1 MATDGQYNGYFYCVK
16 GTVHDAVLTMGERN
30 IGSLIVTE
38 AKEGIVGIVTERDIL
53 KKVSPRTE
61 LRTEMMVRDVMSSHI
76 MCIHPSTTV
85 IEYVPSRCA
94 ASAMSLLL
102 FVTLLVCRVLTLC

>member
-1 MATDGQYNGYFYCVK
+1 M
-16 GTVHDAVLTMGERN
+16 HDAVLTMVERN

-53 KKVSPRTE
+53 KKISPRTVLSE
-61 LRTEMMVRDVMSSHI
+61 EKFVHDVMSSHI

-85 IEYVPSRCA
+85 IE
-94 ASAMSLLL
+94 
-102 FVTLLVCRVLTLC
+102 

>member
-1 MATDGQYNGYFYCVK
+1 M
-16 GTVHDAVLTMGERN
+16 HDAVLTMVERN

-53 KKVSPRTE
+53 KKISPRTVLNE
-61 LRTEMMVRDVMSSHI
+61 EKFVHDVMSSHI

-85 IEYVPSRCA
+85 IE
-94 ASAMSLLL
+94 
-102 FVTLLVCRVLTLC
+102 